1 MERETSNFNGVLHD
15 KAREAIRRGKLPSR
29 HQDRTLGGAG
39 SGAECAVCGDPVMR
53 HMTELE
59 IQFNHGET
67 VSYYHLHYQCF
78 AAWDFER
85 TNIPSA
91 SN

>member
-1 MERETSNFNGVLHD
+1 
-15 KAREAIRRGKLPSR
+15 
-29 HQDRTLGGAG
+29 
-39 SGAECAVCGDPVMR
+39 
-53 HMTELE
+53 MTELE

-85 TNIPSA
+85 TNIPGA